1 MFFKTRRIM
10 VVFLVTGLV
19 AVAPLARAGE
29 RAESGREVMSRS
41 TASQAV
47 DGQAASEGETP
58 ELLEEESRI
67 DVRKPRPIPAQQGG
81 QTEREELY
89 YRYLEFSSYVTGGSI
104 EPHWM
109 VDGSSFWYAEG
120 VPDNTVIWKVDPT
133 ANTKNVLFD
142 TARQRQALAELLG
155 HEPPNQ
161 GLPFDKFNFV
171 DESEAAVEFTVEN
184 IGFILQLDN
193 YAITRASTLSEEEEM
208 RLAPRAVR
216 KGLFAH
222 WPPVMEVLSPDRQ
235 WFASVT
241 EHNLTLRSTHDAR
254 SVQITNDGI
263 KDFEWDVEGA
273 KWSPDSF
280 RLAVTKVNY
289 CNVPRIPI
297 VHWTG
302 RTEEVEWMRWRK
314 AGKPLPQTELYIVDI
329 RSKRKVRVDTGEEL
343 DQYIEIVGW
352 RPDGS
357 ELLFLRTDRTLKRMF
372 LMAANPTTGTVR
384 VILTET
390 QKTFVIGLQVYY
402 VEWTKFLRP
411 FTWLDDGKRFIWM
424 SERDGWNHL
433 YLYDMDGT
441 LIRQLTTGN
450 FPVVEVIAVDEKAGW
465 VYCTGHGD
473 KQRPYDTHLYRVD
486 LDGKRFTRL
495 TEATGRHDTQFAPSK
510 KFFLD
515 THSSL
520 DRPPV
525 VELRRADGALLQ
537 TLSEANIGALR
548 NLRWKPPETFVV
560 KAADRETDLYGVLYK
575 PFNFDPDKK
584 YPVIE
589 SIYAGPQ
596 MTFVPATFTDWGV
609 IYPQALA
616 QLGFVVFQVD
626 GRGTPDRGKAFQD
639 VVYGNFG
646 RHEIPDHLATLKQLA
661 EERPY
666 MDLSRVGILGHSWG
680 GYFAIRAMLLAPDVY
695 HVGIASAPAVA
706 MSDFSRS
713 IEPYMGLPQNNKEGY
728 EYGSNLLLAGN
739 LKGKVLLIHGTS
751 DDDVP
756 FSATMKMVD
765 AFTREGKPYDLI
777 VLPEQTHA
785 IGSGIAAGP
794 PRHYLREAIR
804 RYFQEHLKP

>member
-1 MFFKTRRIM
+1 MRSAQRMTLVI
-10 VVFLVTGLV
+10 VVLGL
-19 AVAPLARAGE
+19 AVMA
-29 RAESGREVMSRS
+29 
-41 TASQAV
+41 
-47 DGQAASEGETP
+47 TP
-58 ELLEEESRI
+58 GH
-67 DVRKPRPIPAQQGG
+67 AQPDAQS
-81 QTEREELY
+81 EREAMY
-89 YRYLEFSSYVTGGSI
+89 YRYLEFPSYVKGGSI

-109 VDGSSFWYAEG
+109 ADGSSFWYAEG
-120 VPDNTVIWKVDPT
+120 APDKTVIWKVDPN
-133 ANTKNVLFD
+133 ANTKTPLFD
-142 TARQRQALAELLG
+142 TARLRQALAAGLG
-155 HEPPNQ
+155 HEPPYQ
-161 GLPFDKFNFV
+161 GLPFEQFAFLDDGEK
-171 DESEAAVEFTVEN
+171 AVRFTVEN
-184 IGFILQLDN
+184 IGFDMQLYT
-193 YAITRASTLSEEEEM
+193 YAITQDPILSEEEEM

-222 WPPVMEVLSPDRQ
+222 WPPIMEVLSPDRQ
-235 WFASVT
+235 WFAGVQ
-241 EHNLTLRSTHDAR
+241 EHNLTLRSAHDAR
-254 SVQITNDGI
+254 SVQLTNDGI
-263 KDFEWDVEGA
+263 KDFEWDVQGA
-273 KWSPDSF
+273 QWSPDSF
-280 RLAVTKVNY
+280 RFAVTKVDF
-289 CNVPRIPI
+289 CKVPQIPI

-329 RSKRKVRVDTGEEL
+329 RSKQQVRLDTGEEP

-372 LMAANPTTGTVR
+372 LMAANPTNGAAR

-390 QKTFVIGLQVYY
+390 QKTFVIGLYVYY

-411 FTWLDDGKRFIWM
+411 FTWFDDGKRFIWM
-424 SERDGWNHL
+424 SQRDGWNHL

-441 LIRQLTTGN
+441 LIRQLTAGD
-450 FPVVEVIAVDEKAGW
+450 FPVVKVVAVDEKAGW
-465 VYCTGHGD
+465 VYFTGHGD

-486 LDGKRFTRL
+486 LDGKSFTRL
-495 TEATGRHDTQFAPSK
+495 TEANGQHDIQFAPTK
-510 KFFLD
+510 EFFLD

-537 TLSEANIGALR
+537 TLSEANIRALQD
-548 NLRWKPPETFVV
+548 LRWKPPEAFVV
-560 KAADRETDLYGVLYK
+560 KAADGKTDLYGVLYK
-575 PFNFDPDKK
+575 PFDFDPDKK

-596 MTFVPATFTDWGV
+596 MTFVPGTFTDWRV

-616 QLGFVVFQVD
+616 QLGLIVFQVD
-626 GRGTPDRGKAFQD
+626 GRGTPDRGKVFQD

-646 RHEIPDHLATLKQLA
+646 RHEIPDHVATLKQLA
-661 EERPY
+661 EERAY

-695 HVGIASAPAVA
+695 HVAVASAPAVA
-706 MSDFSRS
+706 MSDFSRA
-713 IEPYMGLPQNNKEGY
+713 IEPYMGLPQNNKEAY
-728 EYGSNLLLAGN
+728 EYGSNLPLAGN

-765 AFTREGKPYDLI
+765 AFTRVGKPYDLI

-785 IGSGIAAGP
+785 IGSSIAAGE
-794 PRHYLREAIR
+794 PRSYVREAIR
-804 RYFQEHLKP
+804 RYFQEHLQP